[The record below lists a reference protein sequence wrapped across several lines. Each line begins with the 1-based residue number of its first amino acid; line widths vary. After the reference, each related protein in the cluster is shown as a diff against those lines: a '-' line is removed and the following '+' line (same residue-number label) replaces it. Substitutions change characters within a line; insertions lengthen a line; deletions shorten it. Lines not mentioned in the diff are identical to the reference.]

1 MTKRTMGIIR
11 SDRGCVTLASHLHI
25 SDVVVKCSLQK
36 RLEVNFL
43 YLKDYFLILLYAIA
57 K

>member
-1 MTKRTMGIIR
+1 MGIIR
-11 SDRGCVTLASHLHI
+11 SDRGCVTLASHLHV